1 MGVFDSRSLKKS
13 ISWPAGA
20 LGMPRYKFIER
31 DFPHIVEIVVPYRGL
46 RGKWDAINDFHARH
60 GINPHQGAGDIKMVA
75 GISGGALLI
84 AKLRKR
90 LQQSFTREKSNVRL
104 QR

>member
-13 ISWPAGA
+13 ISWAAGA

-46 RGKWDAINDFHARH
+46 RGKWDAMNAFYARH
-60 GINPHQGAGDIKMVA
+60 GINPHPRRGRYKDGCRYMV
-75 GISGGALLI
+75 LC
-84 AKLRKR
+84 
-90 LQQSFTREKSNVRL
+90 
-104 QR
+104 

>member
-75 GISGGALLI
+75 GIWCFADREI
-84 AKLRKR
+84 AEAFAAK
-90 LQQSFTREKSNVRL
+90 FHAEKSNVRL